1 MPRLCDKIRL
11 GVSKREDFPLLP
23 QVSALLIIDI
33 QKYLSGMSNDGN
45 TMLCSSYFTNDSLP
59 QAIDNI
65 GNLVQAFRVVRD
77 GSAADKSACEVIW
90 TYLQT
95 KTRDGRDMSMD
106 YKLSGA
112 ALANIPRVDVTFD
125 QLFLDELRPDM
136 SSGKGDILLPKTS
149 CSVFQSTNLDYL
161 LRNLGIE
168 QLVIVGQL
176 TDQCIE
182 SAVRDAADLGY
193 FVTVV
198 ENACAAQ
205 SLEAHQKGIGSMKGF
220 ARIVNASQVVEEL
233 RQSPTQVDSAGE

>member
-90 TYLQT
+90 TY
-95 KTRDGRDMSMD
+95 
-106 YKLSGA
+106 
-112 ALANIPRVDVTFD
+112 
-125 QLFLDELRPDM
+125 
-136 SSGKGDILLPKTS
+136 
-149 CSVFQSTNLDYL
+149 SVFQSTNLDYL